1 MKDDV
6 QTDAATYP
14 PSSDFVSH
22 AHVDGAAYDEMYARS
37 ISDPEGFWAEQAQRL
52 EWMARP
58 TKIKNTRFDFG
69 NVDIKWYEDGV
80 LNVAYN
86 CIDRHLPARANQ
98 TAIIFEPDEPGDPA
112 QHITYAEL
120 YDKVNRMAN
129 VLLSQGVMR
138 GDRVVIYLPMIPEAA
153 YAMLACARIGA
164 IHSIVFAGF
173 SPDALANRINDCGA
187 KIVITA

>member
-1 MKDDV
+1 MTQPVLHPPSEDFVAKALV
-6 QTDAATYP
+6 DAARYE
-14 PSSDFVSH
+14 
-22 AHVDGAAYDEMYARS
+22 EMYARS
-37 ISDPEGFWAEQAQRL
+37 VADPDGFWGEQAQRL
-52 EWMARP
+52 DWMARP
-58 TKIKNTRFDFG
+58 TKIKDTNFDFG
-69 NVDIKWYEDGV
+69 NVSIKWFEDGV
-80 LNVAYN
+80 LNVAHN

-98 TAIIFEPDEPGDPA
+98 TAIIFEPDNPEDPA

-173 SPDALANRINDCGA
+173 SPDALANR
-187 KIVITA
+187 